1 MKLRLFVFIGL
12 LTRLFVSAQAQTNS
26 SEVVFMDANLKV
38 LAPNTTLN
46 INKVEDAVF
55 PMGWKKMTEK
65 LYFCNLSDKMV
76 KVKFSYSIL
85 AIEDGQLQ
93 VCALGNCGGE
103 EKVGN
108 YEIGYRMLFAKSE
121 PEEFKVEYSCPPER
135 KCKVLL
141 KLMIEDEGKDGK
153 VTLRDGATLTLN
165 FDATPTGIV
174 SASLQDSSTY
184 DVFNA
189 QGILLHKQVASL
201 PKLSKGIYIVRQ
213 KDSKGLVSTLKYVVR

>member
-12 LTRLFVSAQAQTNS
+12 LTSLFVSAQAQTNS
-26 SEVVFMDANLKV
+26 SEVVFMDANRKV

-46 INKVEDAVF
+46 VNKVEDANF
-55 PMGWKKMTEK
+55 PADWKKMTEK

-85 AIEDGQLQ
+85 AIEDGLLE
-93 VCALGNCGGE
+93 VCAFGNCGGE
-103 EKVGN
+103 ERLGN
-108 YEIGYRMLFAKSE
+108 YDIGYKMLFARSE
-121 PEEFKVEYSCPPER
+121 PEEFKVEYSCPPKR

-213 KDSKGLVSTLKYVVR
+213 KDSKGLVSTQKCVVQ